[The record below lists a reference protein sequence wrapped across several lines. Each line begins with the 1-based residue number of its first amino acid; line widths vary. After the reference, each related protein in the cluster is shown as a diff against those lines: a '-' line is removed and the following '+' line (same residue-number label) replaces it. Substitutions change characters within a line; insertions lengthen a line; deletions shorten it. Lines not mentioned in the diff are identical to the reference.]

1 MYVNNKFQGYNK
13 CMLVD
18 IFIGTRKTSA
28 NKNPPNAG
36 VRGLEEHMSITEEK
50 DLKPNG
56 SFYMLGISSLV
67 SFALGIFELFMSV
80 SGEGKAS
87 ELSIFFVFM
96 GLCLYSQSKD
106 ELGLLKK
113 LRITEKV
120 INIGCIV
127 CLIGLTIMLVAR
139 RI

>member
-1 MYVNNKFQGYNK
+1 
-13 CMLVD
+13 
-18 IFIGTRKTSA
+18 
-28 NKNPPNAG
+28 
-36 VRGLEEHMSITEEK
+36 MSITEEK
-50 DLKPNG
+50 DRKPNG